1 MQGSVVVLLHSVA
14 ISPIRNKLS
23 QGACL
28 RFLQEETM
36 KSTHPDADRRTS
48 PRFAC
53 ALETSC
59 RLLGPRPEQVKARVL
74 DVSSGGV
81 ALWLN
86 RWYDAGTSLAIDLPT
101 EKGNPDR
108 RPAVVKIQ

>member
-1 MQGSVVVLLHSVA
+1 
-14 ISPIRNKLS
+14 
-23 QGACL
+23 
-28 RFLQEETM
+28 M

-53 ALETSC
+53 ALETFC

-108 RPAVVKIQ
+108 RPAVVKIQYAVPQGDGWWMAGASFARDHNAEELKALL